1 MYMSLFHIFFYL
13 KWEFI
18 WYKIS
23 HDDLDLN
30 YVFDAPFFVLGGSP
44 RIQWINMVREA
55 RVTKSGQQA

>member
-23 HDDLDLN
+23 HDGLDLN

-44 RIQWINMVREA
+44 RI
-55 RVTKSGQQA
+55 